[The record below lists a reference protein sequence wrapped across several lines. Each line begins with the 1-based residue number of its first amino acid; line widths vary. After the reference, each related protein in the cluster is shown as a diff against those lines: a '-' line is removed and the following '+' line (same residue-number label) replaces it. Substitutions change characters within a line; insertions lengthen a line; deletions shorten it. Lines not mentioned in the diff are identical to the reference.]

1 MLLSDLKQYDLALA
15 DIERAEAA
23 APNSVMPAVVRAGVF
38 AKQQDWARAI
48 AEADRAVKL
57 GPDDLQALNAACWI
71 RGEAKRDLDRA
82 LSICTKAVSAASDD
96 FAPLDSRAFV
106 HLRRGDL
113 QKALADADAALALRP
128 NSAETLYLR
137 GAIRQ
142 QLGQK
147 QEAEADLAAA
157 RKLDPKVEEQYASYG
172 LLL

>member
-1 MLLSDLKQYDLALA
+1 MARRV
-15 DIERAEAA
+15 I
-23 APNSVMPAVVRAGVF
+23 GVPG
-38 AKQQDWARAI
+38 D
-48 AEADRAVKL
+48 VL
-57 GPDDLQALNAACWI
+57 ALNAACWI

-82 LSICTKAVSAASDD
+82 LSICTRAISIASDA
-96 FAPLDSRAFV
+96 FLPLDSRAFV

-128 NSAETLYLR
+128 TSAETLYLR
-137 GAIRQ
+137 GAIKL

-147 QEAEADLAAA
+147 QEADADLAAA